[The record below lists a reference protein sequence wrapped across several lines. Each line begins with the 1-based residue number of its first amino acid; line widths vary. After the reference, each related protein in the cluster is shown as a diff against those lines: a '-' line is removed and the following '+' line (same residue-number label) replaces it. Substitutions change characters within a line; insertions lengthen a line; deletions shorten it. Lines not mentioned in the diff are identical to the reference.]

1 MDTRENLDDAG
12 SATVDEARVPDEAL
26 LLLVAGGDN
35 AAFECLYLRYVDLVY
50 SVALRVVAD
59 AGIAQD
65 VAQEV
70 FLRVWRRPSLFDASR
85 GRFITWLMSVA
96 RNRAVDEIRSRGR
109 RRLREITPA
118 PGVEDPADPQA
129 VDPQLAAE
137 LASEAQSV
145 RQELAMLPEEQRVTI
160 ELAYFGGMTQQEI
173 AAVLDTPLG
182 TVKTRVRLA
191 MKKLR
196 LGLDGSIEERRA
208 R

>member
-1 MDTRENLDDAG
+1 MDSREKPAGQDDTALSDG
-12 SATVDEARVPDEAL
+12 RTSDEAL
-26 LLLVAGGDN
+26 LQAIANGDD
-35 AAFECLYLRYVDLVY
+35 AAFETLYLRYLDLVY

-59 AGIAQD
+59 SGIAQD

-70 FLRVWRRPSLFDASR
+70 FIRVWRRPGLFDPAR
-85 GRFITWLMSVA
+85 GRFVTWLMSVA

-109 RRLREITPA
+109 RRLREVTPA
-118 PGVEDPADPQA
+118 PGVDDPADPQA
-129 VDPQLAAE
+129 IDPQLAAE
-137 LASEAQSV
+137 LTAERASIRAG
-145 RQELAMLPEEQRVTI
+145 LASLPEQQRITI

-196 LGLDGSIEERRA
+196 LSLEGAVEEA

>member
-1 MDTRENLDDAG
+1 MDGRENPG
-12 SATVDEARVPDEAL
+12 SRTEVSVERVPDEAL
-26 LLLVAGGDN
+26 LESVANGDD
-35 AAFECLYLRYVDLVY
+35 AAFETLYLRYVDLVY

-59 AGIAQD
+59 SGIAQD

-70 FLRVWRRPSLFDASR
+70 FLRVWRRPGLFDASR

-109 RRLREITPA
+109 RRLREVAPA
-118 PGVEDPADPQA
+118 PGVDDPADPQA

-137 LASEAQSV
+137 LAAERESV
-145 RQELAMLPEEQRVTI
+145 RAGLDSLPEQQRVTV

-173 AAVLDTPLG
+173 SAVLNTPLG

-196 LGLDGSIEERRA
+196 LGLEGSLEEQEA

>member
-1 MDTRENLDDAG
+1 MDGRENLDSAG
-12 SATVDEARVPDEAL
+12 NADSTEARISDEAL
-26 LLLVAGGDN
+26 LERVASGDDT
-35 AAFECLYLRYVDLVY
+35 AFESLYLRYVDLVY

-65 VAQEV
+65 VSQEV
-70 FLRVWRRPSLFDASR
+70 FLRVWRRPGLFDASR

-96 RNRAVDEIRSRGR
+96 RNRAVDEVRSRGR
-109 RRLREITPA
+109 RRLREVAPTPGA
-118 PGVEDPADPQA
+118 DDPADPQA

-137 LASEAQSV
+137 LAAERASV
-145 RQELAMLPEEQRVTI
+145 RESLASLPEQQRVTI
-160 ELAYFGGMTQQEI
+160 ELAYFGAMTQQEI

-196 LGLDGSIEERRA
+196 LELDSSQENREA